1 VPIEDGVLQ
10 SKLALINT
18 YLYRT
23 LIKMFTPKMAKEFE
37 YLLED
42 LTESEESLGRKIDQA
57 HSSLKDTSRL
67 VEKLESELNSKINKV
82 TKLKLEYERYS
93 ALAKLEEDKA
103 RALLT
108 QLDLSLNKG
117 KASER
122 IIAFCINLGAGVLI
136 FIAGVWASPYVTL
149 FFHGVSGI

>member
-1 VPIEDGVLQ
+1 MQD
-10 SKLALINT
+10 KLTLINR

-23 LIKMFTPKMAKEFE
+23 LIKMFSPKLAKEFE

-42 LTESEESLGRKIDQA
+42 LTENEESLGRKIDQA

-67 VEKLESELNSKINKV
+67 VEKLESELNLKIDKV
-82 TKLKLEYERYS
+82 TLLKLEYERYS
-93 ALAKLEEDKA
+93 ALAELEEDKA

-122 IIAFCINLGAGVLI
+122 IIAFFINLGAGVLI
-136 FIAGVWASPYVTL
+136 FITGIWASPYMTSL
-149 FFHGVSGI
+149 FYGVSGT